1 MLPLKDLNPT
11 RRIPVLTYGLIAI
24 NLVVFFWEIMLP
36 ADALDAAFFRLAVVP
51 ANVVQDPFAIETFMD
66 FVRSMFFHGGWAH
79 LIGNMLYLWL
89 FGDNIEDRMGIPVFL
104 IIYFLSGFAATLAQ
118 IIVEPGSPIPMIG
131 ASGAIAG
138 ILGGYLVL
146 FPGVKV
152 RGIIPLGWYIRSVE
166 WPAWAVLGLWFVL
179 QLFNGAVSVGHG
191 WRRILCAYWRFY
203 SRPCLD
209 RDLHDARPSATT
221 RAATRSALRTRQTIP
236 LLNISI
242 FRKMARL

>member
-118 IIVEPGSPIPMIG
+118 IFVAPGSPIPMIG

-179 QLFNGAVSVGHG
+179 QLFNGAVSVGVETGVTGGVAFFAHIG
-191 WRRILCAYWRFY
+191 GFIAGLVLTGIFMMLVPQPPREQRREVLYE
-203 SRPCLD
+203 
-209 RDLHDARPSATT
+209 
-221 RAATRSALRTRQTIP
+221 RAKRYRY
-236 LLNISI
+236 
-242 FRKMARL
+242 